1 MHSLRYV
8 NPAANLHLPLSEYD
22 ILGLLTA
29 HYPCEVQKC
38 MISMNLKSNQEPL
51 TLLRKLRVMDE
62 EWKTHKEKW
71 LGDKTR
77 RFSKEGKQTGR
88 K

>member
-1 MHSLRYV
+1 
-8 NPAANLHLPLSEYD
+8 
-22 ILGLLTA
+22 
-29 HYPCEVQKC
+29 
-38 MISMNLKSNQEPL
+38 
-51 TLLRKLRVMDE
+51 MDE